1 MVKTYYQLKRRNVVK
16 KILNNRGESRV
27 ITGLGSATYDVF
39 DVGDNNSNFYL
50 WGAMGSAAM
59 TGLGL
64 ALAKPNI
71 PVIVITG
78 DGEQLMG
85 IGSLATIGVQKP
97 KNLSIIILDNG
108 CFGETGMQKSHTS
121 QGVQLHSIAKASNFK
136 HSLLIKNKDDLSN
149 FISYLPPSDGPI
161 FANIKIQP
169 KNPPRNLPILD
180 GVELKNRFR
189 RNLGFKP
196 N

>member
-1 MVKTYYQLKRRNVVK
+1 MVKTYFPLKRRDVVK
-16 KILNNRGESRV
+16 KILNNRGESR
-27 ITGLGSATYDVF
+27 IISGLGSATYDVF
-39 DVGDNNSNFYL
+39 DAGDNNSNFYL

-108 CFGETGMQKSHTS
+108 FYGETGMQKSHTS

-149 FISYLPPSDGPI
+149 FICYLPPSDGPI